1 MKDSTKISVMKLM
14 LWSETCLL
22 GKIAAL
28 VFGGS
33 VEIAPQSKQKV
44 CLFCQELE
52 AIHDFILR
60 GMFVLSQAI
69 VLSELTDNVM
79 SIYICF
85 CNQTWFQNPS
95 HL

>member
-14 LWSETCLL
+14 LWSDTCLS

-28 VFGGS
+28 VFGAS
-33 VEIAPQSKQKV
+33 VEIAPQSEQKV
-44 CLFCQELE
+44 CLFCQDVE
-52 AIHDFILR
+52 AVHDFILR
-60 GMFVLSQAI
+60 GIFVLSQAI
-69 VLSELTDNVM
+69 ILSELTGNLM

-95 HL
+95 HV